1 MAVTPQPREMTSS
14 YDITVFCE
22 PQGEAAARV
31 YVVAAPPAEMGPEE
45 LAGLRL
51 SGRIVGPTCRY
62 SSTLQATIPLKHRGL
77 TRWGD
82 RTALVAE
89 AVVPD
94 PCYWSPDLPFLY
106 RAVGEVTEAP
116 TSPSASAFDQPFGIR
131 SLGTLAKRL
140 TFNGRPWVP
149 RIVHRVEVVDAP
161 PSAAWRDAAAVMLV
175 DLPDDE
181 LCRELSEAGVLLMTT
196 VEGDR
201 ATVLAELSR
210 LGRYPAVGIVIVKS
224 PDVTVRELRTAAQN
238 TLLARFSD
246 RKFDAAIGDEVDVLL
261 AMVLADGSEWGLKW
275 AVASELPILVMRP
288 LDRIVPLSEAR
299 AACDALQRDL
309 AGKYDVAGYIV

>member
-1 MAVTPQPREMTSS
+1 MAGSFDT
-14 YDITVFCE
+14 TVFSD
-22 PQGEAAARV
+22 PQGEALARV
-31 YVVAAPPAEMGPEE
+31 YVVAAPTTPLPDDE
-45 LAGLRL
+45 LATLQINGRL
-51 SGRIVGPTCRY
+51 VGPTCRY
-62 SSTLQATIPLKHRGL
+62 SSTLQASIPLLHRGL

-94 PCYWSPDLPFLY
+94 PCDWSTDLPFLY
-106 RAVGEVTEAP
+106 RAVGKVAETVNFE
-116 TSPSASAFDQPFGIR
+116 QPFGIR
-131 SLGTLAKRL
+131 SLGISGKRL

-149 RIVHRVEVVDAP
+149 RIVHRVEVADVP
-161 PSAAWRDAAAVMLV
+161 PASAWRDASAAMFV
-175 DLPDDE
+175 DQPDDE
-181 LCRELSEAGVLLMTT
+181 LCRELSEAGVLLITT

-201 ATVLAELSR
+201 ATVLTELSR
-210 LGRYPAVGIVIVKS
+210 LGRYPAVGIIIVKT
-224 PDVTVRELRTAAQN
+224 PDVTARELRTAAQN

-246 RKFDAAIGDEVDVLL
+246 RKFDASIGDEADVLL

-288 LDRIVPLSEAR
+288 LDRIVPLAEAR

-309 AGKYDVAGYIV
+309 AGKHDVAGYLV